1 MPDTVKRLTQR
12 IDQIGEQVVREQL
25 DLGPLLYKDGEG
37 EPAWAASPAG
47 EDWAEMQLPLLW
59 GGVELWRWFRFTV
72 TIPDHFA
79 GRPVRVQWRPHAYT
93 KWVDMVTRECLVYVN
108 GRITQALDRAHHLIW
123 LADAATA
130 GKSYDIAIQLN
141 TGRGELPLI
150 YHVPQLQRWDQATR
164 SLFIEAKLALSVA
177 VSLPEVDPRRSG
189 WIGAVETALA
199 ELDWREPVGEQFEHT
214 VPAALATLRGGLGD
228 AEKSG
233 RPSITL
239 CGHGHFDIAW
249 LWTIAVSRY
258 KTRRTFSTA
267 LRMMEMCP
275 NYHFTATQPQL
286 YHWLET
292 DAPNLLERI
301 KARIKEGRWD
311 ATGAAWVEMDCNLP
325 SGESLVR
332 QLLYGQRYFEKLTG
346 KISPVLW
353 LPDTFGFTAAL
364 PQICKLAGVKYF
376 FTTKMRW
383 NQINDLPHSTFRW
396 EGLDGSRILAHMC
409 KHLVPGPRLEDDAPL
424 ADIINEWEVYKDKP
438 INSHLVGSYGSGDGG
453 GGPTR
458 DEVDTLTAAS
468 SLSAVPR
475 IEFGTAEEAFERI
488 EANLAGKSVPIWRG
502 ELYAEFHRAT
512 LTTRAWVKKINRQCE
527 QSLRAAEMLAAW
539 AVRLGETYPKSE
551 LERAWKLVLLN
562 QFHDIIP
569 GSSIGPVYED
579 AKKDYAEVQRITA
592 EVMGKSLQIFSEH
605 VGGADRSLMLV
616 NSLSHD
622 RNDPARVEV
631 PRDPTG
637 CLLDSQNQHV
647 PCQVIEEAGEQYWLV
662 AAHDI
667 PAMGYTTLRFPNDAE
682 SREPANRLVV
692 QERRL
697 ENNFWRIEFDAD
709 GRLTGV
715 FDKQR
720 LREVLPAGAVANELQ
735 FFHDRPLN
743 WESWDVGHFYED
755 SRYEDSKL
763 ESIEVLE
770 TGPVRCAIRQ
780 VRTFRNSRFT
790 QDIRLYADSP
800 RIEFATRADWRE
812 QRTLCKTAFPV
823 DIRAENAT
831 YDIQFGNIQRP
842 THRNTSWDFAKY
854 EVCGHQWADLSEG
867 DYGVS
872 LLNDC
877 KYGYDCRENVMRLTL
892 LRGPMDL
899 DKTSEQGEHAFT
911 YALLPHAGDWR
922 NETIQ
927 QAAELNAPVIGRWME
942 PNGHADQPPQQ
953 SLIRV
958 NRENVLVDAVKVAED
973 GDGYIIRLHEGAACR
988 CAITL
993 SFVAEVAGATEVDLL
1008 ERPIRE
1014 HDVHG
1019 RRLTFEI
1026 LPYEIKTF
1034 RVKLA

>member
-1 MPDTVKRLTQR
+1 MPDTIKRLTQR
-12 IDQIGEQVVREQL
+12 INQIGEQVVREQF
-25 DLGPLLYKDGEG
+25 DLQPVLYRDGKG
-37 EPAWAASPAG
+37 DPAWATDPAG
-47 EDWAEMQLPLLW
+47 EDWAEMQFPQLW

-72 TIPDHFA
+72 TIPEHFA
-79 GRPVRVQWRPHAYT
+79 GKCVRVQWRPHVYT
-93 KWVDMVTRECLVYVN
+93 EWVDMVTRECLVYVN
-108 GRITQALDRAHHLIW
+108 GQLTQALDRAHHMIW
-123 LADAATA
+123 LTDAATA
-130 GKSYDIAIQLN
+130 GESYEIAIQLT
-141 TGRGELPLI
+141 TGRGEEPLT
-150 YHVPQLQRWDQATR
+150 YRAPQLQRWDQATR

-177 VSLPEVDPRRSG
+177 VNLPEVDPRRSG
-189 WIGAVETALA
+189 WIGVVEAALA

-214 VPAALATLRGGLGD
+214 VPAALAKLRGGLGD
-228 AEKSG
+228 AEKSD

-275 NYHFTATQPQL
+275 GYHFTATQPQL

-292 DAPNLLERI
+292 DEPDLLERI

-376 FTTKMRW
+376 FTTKMYW
-383 NQINDLPHSTFRW
+383 NQTNDLPHSTFRW

-409 KHLVPGPRLEDDAPL
+409 KHLVPGPRLQDDAPL
-424 ADIINEWEVYKDKP
+424 ADVVGEWEVYKDKRL
-438 INSHLVGSYGSGDGG
+438 NAHLVGSYGSGDGG

-458 DEVDTLTAAS
+458 DEVDTLIAANA
-468 SLSAVPR
+468 LSAVPQ
-475 IEFGTAEEAFERI
+475 IEFGTAEGAFDQI

-512 LTTRAWVKKINRQCE
+512 LTTRAWVKKANRQCE
-527 QSLRAAEMLAAW
+527 QSLRTAEMLAAW
-539 AVRLGETYPKSE
+539 AVRLGKTYPKNE

-569 GSSIGPVYED
+569 GSSIGSVYDD
-579 AKKDYAEVQRITA
+579 AKKDYAEIHSIVA
-592 EVMGKSLQIFSEH
+592 EVTGKGLQVFSEH
-605 VGGADRSLMLV
+605 VGGAARSLMLV

-622 RNDPARVEV
+622 RNDPVCVEV

-637 CLLDSQNQHV
+637 CLIDGQDQHV
-647 PCQVIEEAGEQYWLV
+647 PCQVVAEAGNQYWLV
-662 AAHDI
+662 GAHDV
-667 PAMGYTTLRFPNDAE
+667 PAMGYTTLRFPSDAE
-682 SREPANRLVV
+682 TCDLTNPLVTE
-692 QERRL
+692 QRRL
-697 ENNFWRIEFDAD
+697 ENSFWRIEFDAD
-709 GRLTGV
+709 GRLIRV

-720 LREVLPAGAVANELQ
+720 LREVLPVGAVANELQ
-735 FFHDRPLN
+735 FFHDRPLEY
-743 WESWDVGHFYED
+743 ESWDLGHFFEN

-763 ESIEVLE
+763 ESVEVLE

-780 VRTFRNSRFT
+780 VRTFRDSRFT

-812 QRTLCKTAFPV
+812 QRVLCKTAFPV
-823 DIRAENAT
+823 DVRAENAT

-927 QAAELNAPVIGRWME
+927 QAAELNAPVVSQWME
-942 PNGHADQPPQQ
+942 PSGHADQPPQQ
-953 SLIRV
+953 SLVRL
-958 NRENVLVDAVKVAED
+958 NRKNVLVDAVKVAED
-973 GDGYIIRLHEGAACR
+973 GDGYIIRLHESAACR
-988 CAITL
+988 GAVTL
-993 SFVAEVAGATEVDLL
+993 SFVAEVVGATEVDLL
-1008 ERPIRE
+1008 ERPIRD